1 VRALIAALILGG
13 VFGTASASVESIEG
27 GTMLLDLSV
36 EVQTSADS
44 VVAHLIFDDEPVD
57 TIPLLNRGDGT
68 YGIRTELEKKN
79 YVVEFEV
86 IGDESAKSGPVT
98 LTQLGA
104 DLGPDA
110 EVTTTTSAGDQGL
123 SQESKQLLWL
133 GVALG
138 AASLSALAFWVL
150 GGGRGEKE
158 RVGAHE
164 ET

>member
-1 VRALIAALILGG
+1 MRALIAALILGG

-57 TIPLLNRGDGT
+57 TLPLLDRGDGT
-68 YGIRTELEKKN
+68 YGIRTELETKN

-98 LTQLGA
+98 LAQLGA

-110 EVTTTTSAGDQGL
+110 EVTTTSAGDQGL
-123 SQESKQLLWL
+123 SRESKQLLWL

-150 GGGRGEKE
+150 GSGRGEKE